1 MASGNNSVVYLAV
14 IGEQRELIVS
24 RAFGD
29 ADEAQLQ
36 LSAYAAMDV
45 IQEKMVI
52 QHYSATP
59 GEQSD
64 PYLGFITPT
73 LLGEEFYKVHAYM
86 AATGFTIIAI
96 FDEHDASLES
106 IRQVLQSLNSR
117 IAAQFFEKI
126 HILFANTMCNPFMS
140 MKFHSPRFYAS
151 LEKIASEFAT
161 PH

>member
-1 MASGNNSVVYLAV
+1 MASENNSVVYIAV

-24 RAFGD
+24 RAFGN

-96 FDEHDASLES
+96 FDEHDAPLES
-106 IRQVLQSLNSR
+106 IRQL
-117 IAAQFFEKI
+117 FEKI

-140 MKFHSPRFYAS
+140 MKFHSPRFYAG
-151 LEKIASEFAT
+151 LEKIASEFT
-161 PH
+161 TSH